1 MRLFRQ
7 NVDFRF
13 EDKMVLPIYV
23 TKYIKIETSARFS
36 FDDIESASNWLK
48 SEFPNERL
56 RLYEHKIQR
65 KP

>member
-7 NVDFRF
+7 NLDFCF
-13 EDKMVLPIYV
+13 EDKFVLPIYV
-23 TKYIKIETSARFS
+23 TKYVKIEPSAKFS

-48 SEFPNERL
+48 LEFPNERL
-56 RLYEHKIQR
+56 RLYEYKIQR